1 METFRP
7 CKYTNAVYKTAD
19 SSSTLQ
25 MSNRVIVEHPEQMG
39 AVIVFSVLA
48 AHGPS
53 FGHPI
58 TRFSL

>member
-25 MSNRVIVEHPEQMG
+25 MSNRVSIK
-39 AVIVFSVLA
+39 
-48 AHGPS
+48 
-53 FGHPI
+53 PI
-58 TRFSL
+58 PDCVSAFWMRGCKI